1 MERICIIANDFFKK
15 CGIKNLPISQDKI
28 NEIVKLNGWE
38 LRYYSTSKLIISSLE
53 LDEYV
58 NTHNGFTYTK
68 DDRIIIFVRDELNY
82 LEKINVICHEIGHII
97 LGHTSCDGILGKSKD
112 KNYENILEKE
122 ANTFSL
128 EFQAPIFMLIQKK
141 YDTAEKIFSAGI
153 LDRNSAEIQYRKLL
167 ERKDKLK
174 PKHTFLKYKI
184 GLSATVLISLML
196 LVLSIALI
204 KRQIAIDNKKS
215 IQLELITI
223 ELIESTTE
231 LELITE
237 STESTESST
246 KLEVITEPT
255 TESEIVTESKSN
267 YQSDKVVITKSGKKY
282 HLPNCFYVA
291 NKTGLVELS
300 KEDASEKGYTP
311 CSKCNP

>member
-1 MERICIIANDFFKK
+1 M
-15 CGIKNLPISQDKI
+15 S
-28 NEIVKLNGWE
+28 
-38 LRYYSTSKLIISSLE
+38 LI
-53 LDEYV
+53 
-58 NTHNGFTYTK
+58 
-68 DDRIIIFVRDELNY
+68 
-82 LEKINVICHEIGHII
+82 
-97 LGHTSCDGILGKSKD
+97 
-112 KNYENILEKE
+112 
-122 ANTFSL
+122 
-128 EFQAPIFMLIQKK
+128 
-141 YDTAEKIFSAGI
+141 
-153 LDRNSAEIQYRKLL
+153 
-167 ERKDKLK
+167 
-174 PKHTFLKYKI
+174 
-184 GLSATVLISLML
+184 L
-196 LVLSIALI
+196 LVLSIVLI

-231 LELITE
+231 LELI
-237 STESTESST
+237 TESTESST

>member
-1 MERICIIANDFFKK
+1 MYRIQIIADEFFKK
-15 CGIKNLPISQDKI
+15 CGIKSLPISQ
-28 NEIVKLNGWE
+28 NKLISILEENGWE
-38 LRYYSTSKLIISSLE
+38 LYYYSKAKNIINDLE
-53 LDEYV
+53 LNEYC
-58 NTHNGFTYTK
+58 NTLDGFTYIEDDKVVIFIK
-68 DDRIIIFVRDELNY
+68 DNLSYMD
-82 LEKINVICHEIGHII
+82 KINVICHEIGHIV
-97 LGHTSCDGILGKSKD
+97 LGHTSFNGILGKSKD
-112 KNYENILEKE
+112 KDYENILEKE
-122 ANTFSL
+122 ADTFSL

-184 GLSATVLISLML
+184 GLSATILMSLML

-223 ELIESTTE
+223 ELIELTTE
-231 LELITE
+231 LELI
-237 STESTESST
+237 TESTESST

-255 TESEIVTESKSN
+255 TESEIVTESESN
-267 YQSDKVVITKSGKKY
+267 YQSDKVIITKSGKKY

-291 NKTGLVELS
+291 NKTGLVEVS

>member
-38 LRYYSTSKLIISSLE
+38 LRYYSTSKSIIKRLE
-53 LDEYV
+53 LEEYAK
-58 NTHNGFTYTK
+58 THNGFTYTE
-68 DDRIIIFVRDELNY
+68 DDSIIIFVRDELNY
-82 LEKINVICHEIGHII
+82 LEKINVICHEIGHIV

-153 LDRNSAEIQYRKLL
+153 LDRNSAEIQYRKSL
-167 ERKDKLK
+167 EHKDKLK
-174 PKHTFLKYKI
+174 SNHALFKYKI
-184 GLSATVLISLML
+184 GLLATLLML
-196 LVLSIALI
+196 LILSIVLI
-204 KRQIAIDNKKS
+204 KRQTAVDNEKS
-215 IQLELITI
+215 TQLELIIKLT
-223 ELIESTTE
+223 ESTTE

-237 STESTESST
+237 STELST
-246 KLEVITEPT
+246 KLGILTEPT
-255 TESEIVTESKSN
+255 KESEITTESN
-267 YQSDKVVITKSGKKY
+267 FISDKVLVTKSGKKY

-291 NKTGLVELS
+291 NKTDVTKLS
-300 KEDASEKGYTP
+300 IEEAFEKGYKP
-311 CSKCNP
+311 YSKCISK